1 MLLCPVSKQCHGAS
15 VYYTA
20 CCCLFAVMTCTLRR
34 SQRSSIVRVKRGG
47 RVGVD
52 AVVQVKPTSKCSV
65 DSVVAPCWS
74 SRQHAV
80 SCKLELVTGALVW
93 LLCLCLLCLH
103 QKPMYSLFK
112 RYINC
117 FHWHQCT
124 QVPVTGSLQLLH
136 FHLPIG
142 RKLTDHTVFNR
153 LESMPDNPH
162 NWPPKYK

>member
-20 CCCLFAVMTCTLRR
+20 CCCLFAVMTC

-80 SCKLELVTGALVW
+80 SCKLELVTEPWSGCCACACCVYTRNRCTVCSKDTLIVFIDISA
-93 LLCLCLLCLH
+93 
-103 QKPMYSLFK
+103 P
-112 RYINC
+112 RYLSPAACSFYTFIC
-117 FHWHQCT
+117 
-124 QVPVTGSLQLLH
+124 
-136 FHLPIG
+136 
-142 RKLTDHTVFNR
+142 R
-153 LESMPDNPH
+153 LEES
-162 NWPPKYK
+162 